1 MDEYLENAFLEL
13 KRVDHLYYVSLKYTR
28 TVDMIKHMLDR
39 LISTLSFGI
48 ESLLNHAKEQKKINE
63 VPSNLGL
70 RAKLVID
77 TFQDEQLTGYMH
89 FYLKLRKILRAN
101 YTQREEFRRHVTMI
115 ATIDNGE
122 IVEVNIDILKE
133 HYDKAIDFVNFVK
146 VIIHGEE
153 ES

>member
-101 YTQREEFRRHVTMI
+101 YTKREEFRRHVTMTVTVDEQVI
-115 ATIDNGE
+115 
-122 IVEVNIDILKE
+122 EVNIDVLYE
-133 HYDKAIDFVNFVK
+133 YYDRVKNFVENAYK
-146 VIIHGEE
+146 LIHGIKDD
-153 ES
+153 

>member
-63 VPSNLGL
+63 IPSNLGL

-77 TFQDEQLTGYMH
+77 TFQDEQLTDYMN

-101 YTQREEFRRHVTMI
+101 YTKREEFRRHVTMT

-133 HYDKAIDFVNFVK
+133 HYDKARDFVNFVK